1 MENTLSDTELAAF
14 RAFIS
19 GTQNLAAE
27 VEVTSLEI
35 LDIFTIPKELVPA
48 PGAGYVNEF
57 VSALLILDYNSA
69 AYATNG
75 ILGVYETN
83 AAGALL
89 SGTTTLASFLAKTAD
104 TMVLLQPAQEAS
116 PSLVGQVHLANKA
129 LVLTQ
134 ATAASITGDSPVRV
148 KLNYR
153 RWATGL

>member
-1 MENTLSDTELAAF
+1 MENTLSDTELATF
-14 RAFIS
+14 RAFLQ
-19 GTQNLAAE
+19 GTPELWAEIDITYTEMLAINA
-27 VEVTSLEI
+27 T
-35 LDIFTIPKELVPA
+35 PKELVAA

-69 AYATNG
+69 AYVNNG

-89 SGTTTLASFLAKTAD
+89 SGTTTLASFLGKTAD
-104 TMVLLQPAQEAS
+104 TMVRLGPAQEAT

-134 ATAASITGDSPVRV
+134 ATGESITGDSPVRV
-148 KLNYR
+148 KIVYR